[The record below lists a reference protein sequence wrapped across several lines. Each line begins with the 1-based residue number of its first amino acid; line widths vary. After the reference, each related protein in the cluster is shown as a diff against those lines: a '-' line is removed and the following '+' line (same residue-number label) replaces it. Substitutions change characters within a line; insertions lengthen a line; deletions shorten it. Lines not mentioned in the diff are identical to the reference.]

1 MKRTKKLFAALL
13 TAVMTLC
20 MGTTAFAAGEKPTDT
35 ASVTI
40 KKNYVAA
47 NAGTTSPAETFT
59 LAQVGE
65 GRVTD
70 GDAAYAPDLGTI
82 TGASF
87 AEGGAAKEGGA
98 QADITVALPQYTSV
112 GVYEYTLKE
121 IAGTTAGVTY
131 HNGNIILKVT
141 VIQTEGGRLR
151 VAAVHTE
158 EADGEK
164 NDTFTNTYSA
174 GTLSVKKEVTGNLGD
189 QDKYFTF
196 KVKLEGEQGKTYA
209 KSYAVAGGSY
219 GGNPKSVK
227 VGEEAT
233 FRLKHDDTIS
243 IANLPYGV
251 KYIVTEEEADG
262 YTTTKAGDAGDI
274 RSEFATASF
283 TNDKTGS
290 VDTGIH
296 LDSLPYILVLAA
308 VAAAVAVL
316 IVRRRRISD

>member
-1 MKRTKKLFAALL
+1 MKRTKKLFAVLL
-13 TAVMTLC
+13 TAVMTVC
-20 MGTTAFAAGEKPTDT
+20 MGATAFAADEKPTDT

-47 NAGTTSPAETFT
+47 NKGTTSPAETFT
-59 LAQVGE
+59 LAQVEE

-70 GDAAYAPDLGTI
+70 GDAESAPSLGTI
-82 TGASF
+82 TGAAF
-87 AEGGAAKEGGA
+87 AEGKASKEGA
-98 QADITVALPQYTSV
+98 QADIIVDLPQYTSV

-141 VIQTEGGRLR
+141 VIQAKGGRLR

-158 EADGEK
+158 EAGGEK

-209 KSYAVAGGSY
+209 ESYAVTGGSY
-219 GGNPKSVK
+219 GENPERVK

-233 FRLKHDDTIS
+233 FRLKHDETIS

-251 KYIVTEEEADG
+251 KYTVTEEKADG
-262 YTTTKAGDAGDI
+262 YTTTKAGDAGSI
-274 RSEFATASF
+274 RSELATASF

-308 VAAAVAVL
+308 VAAAAAVL
-316 IVRRRRISD
+316 IVRRRRISDR

>member
-47 NAGTTSPAETFT
+47 NEGTTSPAETFT

-70 GDAAYAPDLGTI
+70 GDAAYAPSLGTI
-82 TGASF
+82 TGAAF
-87 AEGGAAKEGGA
+87 AEGGAAKEGA
-98 QADITVALPQYTSV
+98 QADITVALPRYTSV

-121 IAGTTAGVTY
+121 ITGTTAGVTY

-158 EADGEK
+158 EAGGEK

-196 KVKLEGEQGKTYA
+196 KVKLEGEKGKTYA
-209 KSYAVAGGSY
+209 KSYAVTGSSY
-219 GGNPKSVK
+219 GGNPQSVK

-251 KYIVTEEEADG
+251 KYTVTEEEADG
-262 YTTTKAGDAGDI
+262 YTTTKTGDAGSI
-274 RSEFATASF
+274 GSPHSTASF